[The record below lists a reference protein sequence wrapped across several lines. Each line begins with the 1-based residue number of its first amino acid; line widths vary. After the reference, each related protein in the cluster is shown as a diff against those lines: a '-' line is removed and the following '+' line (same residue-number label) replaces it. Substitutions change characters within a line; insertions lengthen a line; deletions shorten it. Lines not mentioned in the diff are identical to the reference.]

1 MRYTINTGC
10 CRVTTWSASLGIT
23 LSGLMNEDQDT
34 GLNDLNAYQIMS
46 QSRLRMPAGA
56 FVPQNPSVL
65 LQMPELEWQE
75 VLGQAQC

>member
-1 MRYTINTGC
+1 
-10 CRVTTWSASLGIT
+10 
-23 LSGLMNEDQDT
+23 
-34 GLNDLNAYQIMS
+34 
-46 QSRLRMPAGA
+46 MPAGA